1 VEVLPYEEAFA
12 YAGLRLVK
20 TQSEEPYDAGVSL
33 QFDDPREVRIENVRN
48 NSPAEDAGLQANDQ
62 IVLLGGKA
70 VTRDSWRRTLA
81 RFKPG
86 DSVPVT
92 VKRDRRTIKA
102 NIVLGQPERF
112 DYRIEEK
119 TEATT
124 EQKQLRAAWLTG
136 K

>member
-1 VEVLPYEEAFA
+1 
-12 YAGLRLVK
+12 VK
-20 TQSEEPYDAGVSL
+20 TQAKEPFDAGVSL
-33 QFDDPREVRIENVRN
+33 QFNGSREAMIGNVRN

-62 IVLLGGKA
+62 LMSLGGKD
-70 VTRDSWRRTLA
+70 VTRDSWLKTLA

-112 DYRIEEK
+112 DYKIEERP
-119 TEATT
+119 EATP
-124 EQKQLRAAWLTG
+124 EQKSLRAAWLG
-136 K
+136 VSS

>member
-1 VEVLPYEEAFA
+1 
-12 YAGLRLVK
+12 
-20 TQSEEPYDAGVSL
+20 
-33 QFDDPREVRIENVRN
+33 VRIDNVGN

-62 IVLLGGKA
+62 ILLLGGQV

-81 RFKPG
+81 RFKAG

-119 TEATT
+119 ADATV
-124 EQKQLRAAWLTG
+124 EQKTLRAAWLSG

>member
-1 VEVLPYEEAFA
+1 MGDVI
-12 YAGLRLVK
+12 
-20 TQSEEPYDAGVSL
+20 VSL
-33 QFDDPREVRIENVRN
+33 N
-48 NSPAEDAGLQANDQ
+48 
-62 IVLLGGKA
+62 GKA
-70 VTRDSWRRTLA
+70 VTRDSWRGTLA

-86 DSVPVT
+86 DSVPIA

-119 TEATT
+119 SDATA
-124 EQKQLRAAWLTG
+124 EQKQLRAQWLTG